1 MTRVF
6 DKKRLARILAVAL
19 AAVIASLPLLPQG
32 TAYAHPLGNFTIN
45 RYARL
50 EIYRDAVQ
58 IHYVVDMA
66 EIPTF
71 QLIGE
76 IDSDGDG
83 RASQAELDGYA
94 AKERETLAKNFV
106 LSVGGKR
113 VEPKA
118 VETSVQLLPG
128 QGGLQTTR
136 LAVVYDARTPEGLA
150 GSTEITFKDGNFAE
164 RAGWKEIVVRPSDG
178 AVVGVDQRLT
188 VDSSDALRNYP
199 AETLKAAPDVR
210 EAAFTWTVGS
220 GETAPATATLQKVSG
235 GRATSGFAG
244 LLHHDRSLGIILL
257 SLMAAFGFGALHALG
272 PGHGKTVVAAY
283 LVGSKGTPRHAVALG
298 LTVTATHTST
308 VYLLGFI
315 TLSASAFILPET
327 LYLYL
332 GVASGA
338 MVVLMG
344 GTLLANRL
352 WRAYRPSNESAHRHG
367 LFGKAHSHLPEAHEH
382 DDGPHEHADG
392 GMHEHPHVAASV
404 VTTKNAKGSVTWRSL
419 LTLGVAG
426 GLLPCPSAIVVMLT
440 AISLGQVFF
449 GMLLIV
455 AFSLGLATVLTTIGI
470 ALTAG
475 KRLTGRFGGSK
486 LAASPGFR
494 RAATALPLISAL
506 GITLAG
512 LAITYQSWNQ
522 PGL

>member
-1 MTRVF
+1 MRALR
-6 DKKRLARILAVAL
+6 RLGTLKL
-19 AAVIASLPLLPQG
+19 AAVLMAALVAGLTLVPQG

-50 EIYRDAVQ
+50 EVYRDAVQ

-76 IDSDGDG
+76 VDADGDG
-83 RASQAELDGYA
+83 KASQAELDTYA
-94 AKERETLAKNFV
+94 VKQRDTLANNFT
-106 LSVGGKR
+106 LSVGGKKLAA
-113 VEPKA
+113 KA
-118 VETSVQLLPG
+118 VETSIQLLPG
-128 QGGLQTTR
+128 QGGLETTR
-136 LAVVYDARTPEGLA
+136 LAVVYDARVPDGLA
-150 GSTEITFKDGNFAE
+150 GLTAITFADSNFGE
-164 RAGWKEIVVRPSDG
+164 RAGWKEIVVRASGG
-178 AVVGVDQRLT
+178 AELTVDERLT
-188 VDSSDALRNYP
+188 VDSSNALLNYP
-199 AETLKAAPDVR
+199 AETLKSAPDVR
-210 EAAFTWTVGS
+210 EVAFSWAAGT
-220 GETAPATATLQKVSG
+220 GETAPTSVTLQKATT

-244 LLHHDRSLGIILL
+244 LLRHDRSMGIIFL
-257 SLMAAFGFGALHALG
+257 SFLAAFGFGALHALG

-283 LVGSKGTPRHAVALG
+283 LVGSKGTPKDAVALG

-327 LYLYL
+327 VYLYL
-332 GVASGA
+332 GVASGVV
-338 MVVLMG
+338 VVLMG

-352 WRAYRPSNESAHRHG
+352 WRAYRPTDESGHRHG
-367 LFGKAHSHLPEAHEH
+367 LFGQAHSHLPEAHTH
-382 DDGPHEHADG
+382 DHEPHVHGSDEA
-392 GMHEHPHVAASV
+392 HPHAPEGAQSSGKVSRR
-404 VTTKNAKGSVTWRSL
+404 GL

-426 GLLPCPSAIVVMLT
+426 GMLPCPSAIVVMLT
-440 AISLGQVFF
+440 AISLGQVVF

-475 KRLTGRFGGSK
+475 KRLTRRFG
-486 LAASPGFR
+486 
-494 RAATALPLISAL
+494 ATALFERPGFSRAAAALPLVSAL

-522 PGL
+522 PGI

>member
-1 MTRVF
+1 MIRF
-6 DKKRLARILAVAL
+6 LRRRRLLKVAAVAL
-19 AAVIASLPLLPQG
+19 VALIAALTLLPRG

-50 EIYRDAVQ
+50 EVYRDAVQ

-76 IDSDGDG
+76 IDKDGDG
-83 RASQAELDGYA
+83 TASQAELDAFA
-94 AKERETLAKNFV
+94 AMERETLAHSFS
-106 LSVGGKR
+106 LSVAGQK
-113 VEPKA
+113 VA
-118 VETSVQLLPG
+118 TTAIETFIQLLPG
-128 QGGLQTTR
+128 QGGLDTTR
-136 LAVVYDARTPEGLA
+136 LAVVYDARVPKGVSGTVA
-150 GSTEITFKDGNFAE
+150 ITFTDANFAE
-164 RAGWKEIVVRPSDG
+164 RAGWKEVVVRPSNG
-178 AVVGVDQRLT
+178 ALLSVDSRLL
-188 VDSSDALRNYP
+188 VDSSNALLNYP
-199 AETLKAAPDVR
+199 AETLKSAPDVR
-210 EAAFTWTVGS
+210 EATLSWTADT
-220 GETAPATATLQKVSG
+220 GEAAPANVAVQKATT
-235 GRATSGFAG
+235 GRVTSGFAG
-244 LLHHDRSLGIILL
+244 LLHHDRSLSIIFL
-257 SLMAAFGFGALHALG
+257 SFLAAFGFGALHALG

-283 LVGSKGTPRHAVALG
+283 LVGSKGTPKHAVALG

-338 MVVLMG
+338 MVVAMG
-344 GTLLANRL
+344 GVLLANRL
-352 WRAYRPSNESAHRHG
+352 WRSYRPSSSSAHRHG
-367 LFGKAHSHLPEAHEH
+367 LFGKAHSHLPETHSHAKVAV
-382 DDGPHEHADG
+382 GEHAHSLEG
-392 GMHEHPHVAASV
+392 HHVPAIQSTTATT
-404 VTTKNAKGSVTWRSL
+404 VTKRSL
-419 LTLGVAG
+419 LTLGIAG

-440 AISLGQVFF
+440 AISLGQVVF

-455 AFSLGLATVLTTIGI
+455 AFSLGLATVLTAIGI

-475 KRLTGRFGGSK
+475 KRLTARFG
-486 LAASPGFR
+486 
-494 RAATALPLISAL
+494 ATGLFARPAFGRLTAALPVISAL